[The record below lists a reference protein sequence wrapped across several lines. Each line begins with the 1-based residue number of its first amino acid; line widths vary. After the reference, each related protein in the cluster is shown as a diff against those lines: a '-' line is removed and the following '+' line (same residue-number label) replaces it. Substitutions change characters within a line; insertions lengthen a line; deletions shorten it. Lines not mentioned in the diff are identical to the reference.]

1 MNREW
6 LQSEIEAYQTTYPE
20 EEKYKGRF
28 LDLLFF
34 DNCFERSLL
43 SGHITVSAW
52 VLTPDYKQVA
62 LLHHKKLDRW
72 LQPGGHA
79 DGDEDVQRVARK
91 ELEEETGITDITLIT
106 DSFFDID
113 IHQIP
118 ERKGVPKHDHYD
130 IRFAFV
136 ANHPDQ
142 LKKNEESNEV
152 AWIDIDSLEKY
163 VGDDA
168 SVLRMKEKSLKF

>member
-6 LQSEIEAYQTTYPE
+6 LRSEVEKYQTDYLE

-43 SGHITVSAW
+43 SGHITASAW
-52 VLTPDYKQVA
+52 VLTSDHKQVA

-79 DGDEDVQRVARK
+79 DGDENVQRVALK
-91 ELEEETGITDITLIT
+91 ELEEETGITDVTQIG

-113 IHQIP
+113 IHRIP
-118 ERKGVPKHDHYD
+118 KRKEVPEHEHFD
-130 IRFAFV
+130 IRFAFE
-136 ANHPDQ
+136 ANKPEQ
-142 LKKNEESNEV
+142 LRKNEESNEV
-152 AWIDIDSLEKY
+152 AWIAIDGLEKF
-163 VGDDA
+163 VGNDA
-168 SVLRMKEKSLKF
+168 SVLRMKEKTLKF

>member
-6 LQSEIEAYQTTYPE
+6 LRSEIEKYQTTYQE

-43 SGHITVSAW
+43 SGHITASAW
-52 VLTPDYKQVA
+52 ALTSDYKQVA
-62 LLHHKKLDRW
+62 LLHHKKLNRW

-79 DGDEDVQRVARK
+79 DGDENVGQVALK
-91 ELEEETGITDITLIT
+91 ELGEETGIMDVTLIG

-113 IHQIP
+113 IHSIP
-118 ERKGVPKHDHYD
+118 ERKGIPEHDHFD
-130 IRFAFV
+130 VRFAFV
-136 ANHPDQ
+136 AHSPDQ
-142 LKKNEESNEV
+142 LKKNDESNEV
-152 AWIDIDSLEKY
+152 AWIAIDGLEQFI
-163 VGDDA
+163 GNDP
-168 SVLRMKEKSLKF
+168 SVLRMKEKTLKF

>member
-6 LQSEIEAYQTTYPE
+6 LRSALENYNSIYAE
-20 EEKYKGRF
+20 EEGYKSRF

-43 SGHITVSAW
+43 SGHITASAW
-52 VLTPDYKQVA
+52 VLTPDYLKVA
-62 LLHHKKLDRW
+62 LLHHKKLERW

-79 DGDEDVQRVARK
+79 DGDENVQRVALK
-91 ELEEETGITDITLIT
+91 ELEEETGITDISPIA

-118 ERKGVPKHDHYD
+118 ERKGVPEHDHYD

-136 ANHPDQ
+136 ANNPGQ

-152 AWIDIDSLEKY
+152 AWIDIEALEKY
-163 VGDDA
+163 VGEDA
-168 SVLRMKEKSLKF
+168 SVLRMKEKTLKF

>member
-6 LQSEIEAYQTTYPE
+6 LRSEIEKYHTPYKE

-43 SGHITVSAW
+43 SGHITASAW
-52 VLTPDYKQVA
+52 VLTSDFNQVA

-79 DGDEDVQRVARK
+79 DGDENVKRVALK
-91 ELEEETGITDITLIT
+91 ELQEETGITDVSLIG

-113 IHQIP
+113 IHSIP
-118 ERKGVPKHDHYD
+118 QRKDVPEHDHYD
-130 IRFAFV
+130 IRFAFI
-136 ANHPDQ
+136 ANKPEQ

-152 AWIDIDSLEKY
+152 AWIAIDELEQH
-163 VGDDA
+163 VGNDT
-168 SVLRMKEKSLKF
+168 SVLRMKEKTLKL